1 MLQHVSI
8 EQNTQYSRKLKI
20 SEKKGKK
27 GTTKKR
33 IEIYVLFWKKN
44 LASLV
49 FLTENG
55 EFNDF

>member
-20 SEKKGKK
+20 SEKKGEK

-44 LASLV
+44 LAS
-49 FLTENG
+49 FS
-55 EFNDF
+55 FSY